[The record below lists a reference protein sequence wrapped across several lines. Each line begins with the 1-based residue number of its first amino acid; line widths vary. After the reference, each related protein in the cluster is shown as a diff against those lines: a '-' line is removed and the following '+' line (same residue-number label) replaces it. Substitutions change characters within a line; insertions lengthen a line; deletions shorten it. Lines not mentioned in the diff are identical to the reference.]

1 MYLCMWVFRFCSK
14 HKNIIDPA
22 SNRNCKQPPAD
33 LLMVTERIM
42 PRILLRL
49 VQYLRENR
57 YIT

>member
-1 MYLCMWVFRFCSK
+1 MWVFRFCSK

-22 SNRNCKQPPAD
+22 SNINCKQPPAD